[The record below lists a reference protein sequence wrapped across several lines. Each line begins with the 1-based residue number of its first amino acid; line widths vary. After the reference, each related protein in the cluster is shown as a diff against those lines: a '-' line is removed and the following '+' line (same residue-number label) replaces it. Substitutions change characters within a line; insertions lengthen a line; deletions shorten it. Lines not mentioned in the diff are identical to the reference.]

1 MPTIKSPLL
10 IAMLS
15 LFAAMITIQSGA
27 SIAKQLFPLVGP
39 GGTVALRISLSALIL
54 LLIFRPWR
62 ARLSLPQWRSMLIY
76 GASLGG
82 MQLSFYFAIERIP
95 LGIGVALEFSGPL
108 LLALLSSKRK
118 KDLIWVACA
127 ILGIVCL
134 LPDMNGVDA
143 LDPIGVLLA
152 LTAGTCWAGYIWFGQ
167 RAGSV
172 ASGGVTVAIGMLV
185 AAVIYLPI
193 ATQLATA
200 SIFNWSILPMA
211 LLVAVMSSAVPYSL
225 EMIAL
230 SRLSTQ
236 HFSVLMSLEPA
247 IAAIAG
253 LAILGESLQWSQ
265 WLAIFMIITASM
277 GSTLSAA
284 TNAKAAANLN
294 QH

>member
-10 IAMLS
+10 IAILS
-15 LFAAMITIQSGA
+15 LLAAMITIQSGA

-54 LLIFRPWR
+54 MLIFRPWR
-62 ARLSLPQWRSMLIY
+62 ARLSWPQWRSMCIY

-118 KDLIWVACA
+118 KDLIWVALA
-127 ILGIVCL
+127 ILGIVFL

-143 LDPIGVLLA
+143 LDPIGVALA
-152 LTAGTCWAGYIWFGQ
+152 LIAGGFWAGYIWFGQ

-172 ASGGVTVAIGMLV
+172 GSGGMTVSIGMLV
-185 AAVIYLPI
+185 AAVIYFPI
-193 ATQLATA
+193 ATQLAEA
-200 SIFNWSILPMA
+200 SIFSWSILPMA
-211 LLVAVMSSAVPYSL
+211 LLVAVMSSALPYSL
-225 EMIAL
+225 EMVAL

-247 IAAIAG
+247 IAAMAG
-253 LAILGESLQWSQ
+253 LAILGETLQWSQ
-265 WLAIFMIITASM
+265 CWRFL
-277 GSTLSAA
+277 
-284 TNAKAAANLN
+284 
-294 QH
+294 